1 VPGQAEGT
9 DVVTEPWFQAAKA
22 VALPPAWLWFRW
34 RFEHLDRIPAHGP
47 AVIACNHSSYLDPIA
62 NAYAVVKAGRRPR
75 FLAKDDL
82 FRIPIV
88 GRALAGAGQIPV
100 SRGSGDRAPLQ
111 RAERGLAKG
120 EVVLVYPEGTVTTRE
135 DGLPMAGKTGT
146 VRLALAAGVPITPMV
161 SWGSA
166 PVWQKSGPG
175 SLKPGRPVWVS
186 VGPAI
191 DLGSRRAEL
200 DDFDAVRAM
209 TAELMEVLTTM
220 TEDLRDRYPK
230 RWAPSG

>member
-1 VPGQAEGT
+1 LGREIVA
-9 DVVTEPWFQAAKA
+9 EPWFLAAKA

-34 RFEHLDRIPAHGP
+34 RFEHLERIPAQGP
-47 AVIACNHSSYLDPIA
+47 ALIACNHASYLDPIA

-82 FRIPIV
+82 FEIPIV

-100 SRGSGDRAPLQ
+100 SRGSGDRTPLAT
-111 RAERGLAKG
+111 AERALASG
-120 EVVLVYPEGTVTTRE
+120 EIVLVYPEGTVTTRP
-135 DGLPMAGKTGT
+135 DGLPMAGRTGT
-146 VRLALAAGVPITPMV
+146 VRLALTLGIPITPMA

-186 VGPAI
+186 VGEPI
-191 DLGSRRAEL
+191 HLGSGPDALRDRE
-200 DDFDAVRAM
+200 AVRRM
-209 TAELMEVLTTM
+209 TAELMDLLTALTI
-220 TEDLRDRYPK
+220 DLRDRYPK
-230 RWAPSG
+230 RWANAR

>member
-1 VPGQAEGT
+1 VA
-9 DVVTEPWFQAAKA
+9 EPWFLAAKA

-34 RFEHLDRIPAHGP
+34 RFEHLERIPARGP
-47 AVIACNHSSYLDPIA
+47 TLIACNHASYLDPIA

-82 FRIPIV
+82 FQIPIV

-100 SRGSGDRAPLQ
+100 SRGSADRTPLAK
-111 RAERGLAKG
+111 AERALAAG
-120 EVVLVYPEGTVTTRE
+120 EVVLVYPEGTVTMRP

-146 VRLALAAGVPITPMV
+146 VRLALTLGIPITPMA

-175 SLKPGRPVWVS
+175 SLKPGRPVWVA
-186 VGPAI
+186 VGEPI
-191 DLGSRRAEL
+191 HIGSGRDSLHDYE
-200 DDFDAVRAM
+200 AVRRM
-209 TAELMEVLTTM
+209 TADLMDVLTALTI
-220 TEDLRDRYPK
+220 DLRDRYPK
-230 RWAPSG
+230 QWANAR

>member
-1 VPGQAEGT
+1 VA
-9 DVVTEPWFQAAKA
+9 EPWFLAAKA

-34 RFEHLDRIPAHGP
+34 RFEHLERIPARGP
-47 AVIACNHSSYLDPIA
+47 ALIACNHASYLDPIA

-82 FRIPIV
+82 FEIPIV

-100 SRGSGDRAPLQ
+100 SRGSGDRAPLAT
-111 RAERGLAKG
+111 AERALAAG
-120 EVVLVYPEGTVTTRE
+120 EIVLVYPEGTVTTRP

-146 VRLALAAGVPITPMV
+146 VRLALTLGIPITPMA

-186 VGPAI
+186 VGEPIHLRSGRDALH
-191 DLGSRRAEL
+191 DYE
-200 DDFDAVRAM
+200 AVRRM
-209 TAELMEVLTTM
+209 TAELMDVLAALTI
-220 TEDLRDRYPK
+220 DLRDRYPK
-230 RWAPSG
+230 RWAYAR

>member
-1 VPGQAEGT
+1 MA
-9 DVVTEPWFQAAKA
+9 EPWFQAAKA

-34 RFEHLDRIPAHGP
+34 RFEHLELIPARGP
-47 AVIACNHSSYLDPIA
+47 ALVACNHASYLDPIA

-88 GRALAGAGQIPV
+88 GRALHGCGQIPV
-100 SRGSGDRAPLQ
+100 SRGSGDGTPLL
-111 RAERGLAKG
+111 RAERALAEG

-146 VRLALAAGVPITPMV
+146 VRLSLASGVPITPMV

-175 SLKPGRPVWVS
+175 SLKPGRPVWVA
-186 VGPAI
+186 VGEPI
-191 DLGSRRAEL
+191 DLSPRRDEL
-200 DDFDAVRAM
+200 EDFEAVRGM
-209 TAELMEVLTTM
+209 TSGLMEVLTAM
-220 TEDLRDRYPK
+220 TIDLRDRYPE
-230 RWAPSG
+230 RWAVQG

>member
-1 VPGQAEGT
+1 
-9 DVVTEPWFQAAKA
+9 VVAEPWFQAAKA
-22 VALPPAWLWFRW
+22 VALPPAWLWFQW

-47 AVIACNHSSYLDPIA
+47 ALVACNHASYLDPIA

-100 SRGSGDRAPLQ
+100 SRGRGDRTPLL
-111 RAERGLAKG
+111 RAERALADG
-120 EVVLVYPEGTVTTRE
+120 EVVVVYPEGTVTTRG

-146 VRLALAAGVPITPMV
+146 VRLALATGTPITPMV

-186 VGPAI
+186 VGREI
-191 DLGSRRAEL
+191 DLRPRAAEIE
-200 DDFDAVRAM
+200 DFEAVRGM
-209 TAELMEVLTTM
+209 TADLMAVLTVM
-220 TEDLRDRYPK
+220 TEDLRHRYPE
-230 RWAPSG
+230 RWATSG